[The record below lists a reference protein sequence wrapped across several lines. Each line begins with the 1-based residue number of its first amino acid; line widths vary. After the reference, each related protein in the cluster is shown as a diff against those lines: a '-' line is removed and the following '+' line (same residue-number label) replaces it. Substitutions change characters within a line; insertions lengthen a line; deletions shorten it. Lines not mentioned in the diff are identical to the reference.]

1 MVFNRQHM
9 VGIIRIII
17 FHLSTEHGDFGEM
30 WASAIFFNIFILS
43 VYISVSVKLMNNSS
57 KCSAES

>member
-1 MVFNRQHM
+1 MKLGTH
-9 VGIIRIII
+9 GIWKII
-17 FHLSTEHGDFGEM
+17 FHLSTEHGDFGGM
-30 WASAIFFNIFILS
+30 WASAIFNIFILS